1 MTENTSNQPILV
13 VSTDLPTFTIAAA
26 KTTKGI
32 PEAYR
37 LVRFRTEEGQTHLKL
52 QGYFTW
58 RQGSQFGGEWKDI
71 ETVDADEL
79 SDDKPYGRLS

>member
-1 MTENTSNQPILV
+1 MTENTSNQPIPV
-13 VSTDLPTFTIAAA
+13 APTDLPTFTIA
-26 KTTKGI
+26 KGI

-71 ETVDADEL
+71 ETLDADDL

>member
-1 MTENTSNQPILV
+1 MTENTNNQSTLV

-32 PEAYR
+32 PDAYR

-58 RQGSQFGGEWKDI
+58 QQGSQFGGEWKDI
-71 ETVDADEL
+71 ETVDADDL